1 MASTFWIAIAAIAI
15 VSILVRGVVQIVRV
29 SKSGGGKQGEK
40 IRQLEDEVQD
50 LDQELLDVR
59 KRVEVLESI
68 VTDQKYDLGRKIDDL
83 ASG

>member
-15 VSILVRGVVQIVRV
+15 VSILVQGVVQIVRV

-50 LDQELLDVR
+50 LDQELLDLR